1 MRIRCLLVILLVFG
15 FSSQGLTADDY
26 PNRPMTMVIPFAA
39 GGPADVLGRMVA
51 NKMAEI
57 LGQRIVVEN
66 PSGAGGT
73 IGTTRVAR
81 SPADGYQFVLGTVG
95 SFAQNQTLYRQPS
108 YNAQTDFSHI
118 GLIAE
123 APLVIIARKNL
134 PADDLKGFVALA
146 KAKSAPLSYGSA
158 GPGTA
163 VHLGCVLLDIVM
175 GAHGVHVPY
184 RGTSVAM
191 QDLVGGRLDYLCE
204 VITTAKGPTDNG
216 SVKAIAIMNKER
228 SPALPN
234 VKTTAEQGLAGAEAY
249 TWWALFLP
257 KNTPDAVVKKL
268 NGALSIAMDDPV
280 VKERIVQLG
289 ASVVVP
295 SRRTPEYLA
304 RFIKSEIEKWAVPI
318 KKAGIILD

>member
-1 MRIRCLLVILLVFG
+1 MRIRCLLVVLLAFG
-15 FSSQGLTADDY
+15 LPSQGLTADDY
-26 PNRPMTMVIPFAA
+26 PNRPITMVIPFAA

-51 NKMAEI
+51 NKMAEV

-73 IGTTRVAR
+73 VGTMRVAR

-108 YNAQTDFSHI
+108 YNAQTDFSQI

-146 KAKSAPLSYGSA
+146 KSGSSPLSYGSA

-163 VHLGCVLLDIVM
+163 VHLGCVLLDIIA
-175 GAHGVHVPY
+175 GTQGVHVPY

-191 QDLVGGRLDYLCE
+191 QDLMGERLDYLCE
-204 VITTAKGPTDNG
+204 VITTAKGPIDDG

-234 VKTTAEQGLAGAEAY
+234 VQTTSEQGLAGAEAY

-257 KNTPDAVVKKL
+257 KNVPDAVVKKL
-268 NGALSIAMDDPV
+268 NRALGIAIDDPV

-289 ASVVVP
+289 ASPVVP

-304 RFIKSEIEKWAVPI
+304 GFVKSEIEKWAVPI
-318 KKAGIILD
+318 KKAGIMLD